1 MQLKNNYYKLKLRV
15 NSKMSKAI
23 KSIVSQDVRNKV
35 VLIRAD
41 FNIPIQDGKIQDI
54 TRVSRS
60 LPTIKFLLN
69 VGSKVVICSH
79 LGRPNGE
86 HVEAFSL
93 RPLITALSDILKIK
107 VHFAISCI
115 GKGALEAKKNLKPG
129 EILLLENVRFHKGE
143 TENNIEFAR
152 ELSGLCDF
160 FVNDAFS
167 CSHRA
172 HASLHAITNFLPSF
186 SGMLLDEEIKALTSV
201 LNSPAKPV
209 AALVGGAK
217 ISTKINIIEFLITKM
232 DFLVIGGAM
241 ANTFILAKG
250 YDVGKSMV
258 ERDAINLAKTILEK
272 SKKFD
277 CKIILP
283 EDLVVSKQF
292 EENSDHKIVNT
303 SSIPSEMMALDI
315 GPKSIENIK
324 SIFENIKTLL
334 WNGPLGAF
342 EINPFGT
349 GTFTLAKFAADLT
362 IKNQL
367 ITVAGGGDTAS
378 ALNKSG
384 VAEDFTY
391 ISSAGGAFLEWL
403 EGVELP
409 AISALGNN

>member
-1 MQLKNNYYKLKLRV
+1 
-15 NSKMSKAI
+15 
-23 KSIVSQDVRNKV
+23 
-35 VLIRAD
+35 
-41 FNIPIQDGKIQDI
+41 
-54 TRVSRS
+54 
-60 LPTIKFLLN
+60 
-69 VGSKVVICSH
+69 
-79 LGRPNGE
+79 
-86 HVEAFSL
+86 
-93 RPLITALSDILKIK
+93 
-107 VHFAISCI
+107 
-115 GKGALEAKKNLKPG
+115 
-129 EILLLENVRFHKGE
+129 
-143 TENNIEFAR
+143 
-152 ELSGLCDF
+152 
-160 FVNDAFS
+160 
-167 CSHRA
+167 
-172 HASLHAITNFLPSF
+172 
-186 SGMLLDEEIKALTSV
+186 MLLDEEIKALTSV

-258 ERDAINLAKTILEK
+258 VRDAINLAKTILEK

-403 EGVELP
+403 EGIDLP

>member
-1 MQLKNNYYKLKLRV
+1 
-15 NSKMSKAI
+15 MSKAI

-69 VGSKVVICSH
+69 AGSKVVICSH

-107 VHFAISCI
+107 VHFTISCI
-115 GKGALEAKKNLKPG
+115 GQGALEAKKNLKPG

-303 SSIPSEMMALDI
+303 SSIPFRNDGSRYW
-315 GPKSIENIK
+315 
-324 SIFENIKTLL
+324 T
-334 WNGPLGAF
+334 
-342 EINPFGT
+342 
-349 GTFTLAKFAADLT
+349 
-362 IKNQL
+362 
-367 ITVAGGGDTAS
+367 
-378 ALNKSG
+378 
-384 VAEDFTY
+384 
-391 ISSAGGAFLEWL
+391 
-403 EGVELP
+403 
-409 AISALGNN
+409 

>member
-69 VGSKVVICSH
+69 AGSKVVICSH

-107 VHFAISCI
+107 VHFTISCI
-115 GKGALEAKKNLKPG
+115 GQGALEAKKNLKPG

-209 AALVGGAK
+209 AA
-217 ISTKINIIEFLITKM
+217 
-232 DFLVIGGAM
+232 
-241 ANTFILAKG
+241 
-250 YDVGKSMV
+250 
-258 ERDAINLAKTILEK
+258 
-272 SKKFD
+272 
-277 CKIILP
+277 
-283 EDLVVSKQF
+283 
-292 EENSDHKIVNT
+292 
-303 SSIPSEMMALDI
+303 
-315 GPKSIENIK
+315 
-324 SIFENIKTLL
+324 
-334 WNGPLGAF
+334 
-342 EINPFGT
+342 
-349 GTFTLAKFAADLT
+349 
-362 IKNQL
+362 
-367 ITVAGGGDTAS
+367 
-378 ALNKSG
+378 
-384 VAEDFTY
+384 
-391 ISSAGGAFLEWL
+391 
-403 EGVELP
+403 
-409 AISALGNN
+409 